1 MGWQRPERG
10 QFLTSPGT
18 GFGTVELRMGLPTG
32 EVVVIV
38 CKDMYTA
45 TRLMRELDDARV
57 YLDKTE
63 DTVVQ

>member
-1 MGWQRPERG
+1 MSWQRPERG

-18 GFGTVELRMGLPTG
+18 GFGTVELRTQLPTG
-32 EVVVIV
+32 EVLVIV

-45 TRLMRELDDARV
+45 TRIMRELDDTRM